1 MAFTFRLLLFP
12 LGPSELLILLIVEDR
27 QGKIVSVMSQLGRDE
42 HKDGE
47 KKKKNWKKVFRYPL
61 EEEFQQSKQYLT
73 GENTCK
79 YHKKFSDI
87 IHVYLGLGFFVGT
100 SLLFLCVCG
109 KRKLTMTKLEGLL
122 RRSIISTKQ
131 RKARKTQAN
140 LLAPSCHWKAEHN
153 LGRVSLKR

>member
-1 MAFTFRLLLFP
+1 
-12 LGPSELLILLIVEDR
+12 
-27 QGKIVSVMSQLGRDE
+27 MSQLGRDE

-100 SLLFLCVCG
+100 SLLFFVCVW
-109 KRKLTMTKLEGLL
+109 KKEANND
-122 RRSIISTKQ
+122 
-131 RKARKTQAN
+131 KAGGFIKTQYN
-140 LLAPSCHWKAEHN
+140 FNKAEK
-153 LGRVSLKR
+153 S